1 MYECTLKTLKLFIN
15 EFLKIYSFFKKINF
29 LNLVRGKIDSG
40 CIYLLESIISITGM
54 GAGPQQRN
62 WSRGHEKETGPEA

>member
-40 CIYLLESIISITGM
+40 CIYLLESITSITGM
-54 GAGPQQRN
+54 VAGPQQQN